1 MSRACEVTKQ
11 MEKEVQHSSPRFGI
25 AVEVEE
31 GLSCPLQG
39 LALISVVTTF
49 SQVT

>member
-1 MSRACEVTKQ
+1 MLRVCEVTKQ
-11 MEKEVQHSSPRFGI
+11 MEEEVQHSSSRFGT
-25 AVEVEE
+25 AVEVEV
-31 GLSCPLQG
+31 LSCPLQG